1 MTLQFGSSGIRGKYA
16 DSITPETGFELGRIL
31 PKALGP
37 RLALGKDPRH
47 SGSVLR
53 AAFLSSALEAGT
65 EVIDYGMIP
74 TPALAYQTRCI
85 VADGGVMITASH
97 NPSEYN
103 GFKIFNSNGESLEDS
118 TILVTDKPAKNK
130 LKQEYMLGRVRG
142 GEPEGYTKRLSSIQF
157 KKKWRVVLD
166 AGNGGTGILAPEIYR
181 ATVGNVTAIN
191 SYPDGNFPGR
201 GSEPTRESIA
211 TLSKIVG
218 EMKADIGIAFDGDG
232 DRLYVVDEKGSC
244 PLQDRILGSYL
255 SFLARESKGPFI
267 VPIDTSMAVDEA
279 LQGTGAKL
287 IRGPVGDAKLL
298 AEMKKESASFAG
310 EPSGAWIHGEYHPC
324 PDGMLSGL
332 LYLRQI
338 EQQGSSVSR
347 AVEAIPEYY
356 VVRKSLSVSND
367 VSRLDPKL
375 LSEGLEKIVGKN
387 STTDSTYGLRVS
399 SEDSWV
405 LVRESGTEPVL
416 RVTAESKR
424 PSVAGRIVK
433 DTLAL
438 ISRVL
443 KGRI

>member
-16 DSITPETGFELGRIL
+16 DSITPETAFELGRIL
-31 PKALGP
+31 PEVLGR
-37 RLALGKDPRH
+37 RLALGRDPRY

-53 AAFLSSALEAGT
+53 AAFLSFALEAGA
-65 EVIDYGMIP
+65 EVTDYGLIP
-74 TPALAYQTRCI
+74 TPALAYQTRSI
-85 VADGGVMITASH
+85 EANGGVMITASH

-103 GFKIFNSNGESLEDS
+103 GFKVFNSKGESLEDS
-118 TILVTDKPAKNK
+118 SILVAYNPAKNK
-130 LKQEYMLGRVRG
+130 LKQEYMQGRVRG
-142 GEPEGYTKRLSSIQF
+142 GEPESYTKRLSSIPF

-166 AGNGGTGILAPEIYR
+166 TGNGATGILAPEIYR
-181 ATVGNVTAIN
+181 AAVGNVTAIN
-191 SYPDGNFPGR
+191 SYPDGSFPGR

-232 DRLYVVDEKGSC
+232 DRFYVVDEKGSC

-255 SFLARESKGPFI
+255 SFLAKDSNGPFI
-267 VPIDTSMAVDEA
+267 VPIDASMAVDEA

-287 IRGPVGDAKLL
+287 VRGPVGDAKLL
-298 AEMKKESASFAG
+298 AEMKKEGASFAG
-310 EPSGAWIHGEYHPC
+310 EPSGAWIHGEFHPC

-332 LYLRQI
+332 LYLNQL
-338 EQQGSSVSR
+338 EQKGSSVYR

-356 VVRKSLSVSND
+356 MVRKSLSVSKSA
-367 VSRLDPKL
+367 SRLDPKQ
-375 LSEGLEKIVGKN
+375 LSEGLEKIIGEN
-387 STTDSTYGLRVS
+387 STTDSRYGLRVS

-433 DTLAL
+433 DTLVL